1 MLVGKEIYIL
11 RRPRFRFNL
20 NAYVCS
26 KLNIVLLQTYNHSE
40 CLIITTKQIIKKLV
54 NR

>member
-11 RRPRFRFNL
+11 RRPRFNL